1 MDATGL
7 SLSSLTG
14 FAQRVGQ
21 QLAVSQLM
29 SDSMLCLVPTVLDV
43 QRHVPVASVQPCN
56 ALCSLRPAHLAV
68 SSRLCLPAVLCL
80 QVFRVITAMDSDNY
94 PECCHA
100 IYIANAG
107 ATFSAIWKLLS
118 AFVDKGTRD
127 KVHVLGG
134 VKASQAALLD
144 AFGPELMPTFLGGQL
159 DYEAVRQQW
168 LDKMDAAIAQRQQQ
182 PRGKQ
187 PPLVLHAANGQPVQ
201 SQQQQQQLTQRSSSS
216 GGLPPKLHL
225 SHTHGTAS
233 STSAAGERASSG
245 DDGGWATPLS
255 TASKFSTVSG
265 TSVYFDPQ
273 DSTPVSPSGTS
284 PASSDPGDFLNLSA
298 PGAALGGSPLQHSS
312 HAAQHTPEWGA
323 GSMLS
328 GSMSVGPHSRTRSQL
343 SQQSGFTGITGPAG
357 LGGHGAGSMDGGA
370 GGLGLQEQGEA
381 GSPNGQVPHDNGD
394 GPAGDGKQPLCRCVI
409 C

>member
-14 FAQRVGQ
+14 FAQR
-21 QLAVSQLM
+21 
-29 SDSMLCLVPTVLDV
+29 
-43 QRHVPVASVQPCN
+43 
-56 ALCSLRPAHLAV
+56 
-68 SSRLCLPAVLCL
+68 
-80 QVFRVITAMDSDNY
+80 VFRVITAMDSDNY

-168 LDKMDAAIAQRQQQ
+168 LDKMDAAITQRQQQ

-187 PPLVLHAANGQPVQ
+187 PPLVLQAAHGQPVQ
-201 SQQQQQQLTQRSSSS
+201 LQQQQQQQQLTQRSSSS

-225 SHTHGTAS
+225 SHMHGTAS
-233 STSAAGERASSG
+233 STSAAGERVSSG

-255 TASKFSTVSG
+255 TASKFSAVSG

-284 PASSDPGDFLNLSA
+284 PASSDPGELLNLSA